1 MGWTKDG
8 KWVDEKVKPDS
19 SKNNNNQNNNNQ
31 STGKGGGGGS
41 TSDNDGKM
49 SSDEKAAL
57 KSALLWAYKQC
68 YEGKA
73 PPMPKGLLT
82 AAMKYRFSDPTSVLD
97 WLRKNARGR
106 YQKTTFAKS
115 RANEANSLLDSIFGE
130 GFKAKAGFIEKY
142 VMGDAEVWSMEKY
155 LEKVVVKS
163 KAFLNLMGGADVW
176 RGFYNK
182 VKGTYEEAI
191 QKLVKLKADYL
202 DTYKELMGNALDV
215 TEVPKV
221 FWQQAI
227 KNNWSV
233 DQFSNYIRNNDQ
245 RYLLG
250 TPAKDRGD
258 LFDRYWKTMFGDTV
272 AVNEKLKEG
281 FMKQD
286 DEFGQYFDKYI
297 RTSDTFKQNHPDY
310 EEWASKSTGTP
321 GSGAPIDPMDYFKDL
336 AEFRNL
342 YQELAETPGKWD
354 EDWVRNAVKNG
365 WSPALARINF
375 RQGGNGFSNT
385 AEYKTRGEKFD
396 AYWRQMFGT
405 NSTPDQA
412 VRDRWVRGL
421 SDDVE
426 TSFNE
431 IKNTQ
436 EFQRQYGDWDVFS
449 SAQSAAGMGQSII
462 NNPAQYRQYQDMLQA
477 SFARIGVQ
485 MPAELQRGIFA
496 ANIDEQDLNQN
507 LQTWVR
513 SNVAYKTVT
522 GQEAKIEEASG
533 AQGRVLAGDLSQR
546 MQKALEQYKT
556 FASSKEN
563 TFDAQQKRSG
573 LVTQSI

>member
-1 MGWTKDG
+1 MPDLGDPTSDG
-8 KWVDEKVKPDS
+8 TVTGG
-19 SKNNNNQNNNNQ
+19 NNNNNNNNDNNNNNTSK
-31 STGKGGGGGS
+31 STGSGS
-41 TSDNDGKM
+41 NYDDGKM
-49 SSDEKAAL
+49 SKDEQEAL
-57 KSALLWAYKQC
+57 KKAVLWAYKQSF
-68 YEGKA
+68 EGKA
-73 PPMPKGLLT
+73 PPMPGGLLN
-82 AAMKYRFSDPTSVLD
+82 AALKYRFSDQTSVLD

-106 YQKTTFAKS
+106 YQATTFAKA
-115 RANEANSLLDSIFGE
+115 RANEANSLIDSIFGE

-176 RGFYNK
+176 KSFYK
-182 VKGTYEEAI
+182 KAGGTYEEAI
-191 QKLVKLKADYL
+191 QKFTKLKDDYL
-202 DTYKELMGNALDV
+202 STYKEVMGNALDV
-215 TEVPKV
+215 TAVPKAI
-221 FWQQAI
+221 WREAI

-233 DQFSNYIRNNDQ
+233 EQFTAYVKNNDE

-258 LFDRYWKTMFGDTV
+258 LFDRYWKTMFGDGV
-272 AVNEKLKEG
+272 QVDPKLREG
-281 FMKQD
+281 FMKQSSD
-286 DEFGQYFDKYI
+286 YGEFFDKYV
-297 RTSDTFKQNHPDY
+297 RTSDVFKKNVPDY
-310 EEWASKSTGTP
+310 EEWASKSLGMP

-336 AEFRNL
+336 ADFRNL

-385 AEYKTRGEKFD
+385 AEYKTRGDKFD

-405 NSTPDQA
+405 NSTPDAA
-412 VRDRWVRGL
+412 VKDEWVRGL

-426 TSFNE
+426 TSFDG

-449 SAQSAAGMGQSII
+449 AAQSAAGNGQAII

-477 SFARIGVQ
+477 SFARVGVQ
-485 MPAELQRGIFA
+485 MPQELQRGLFA
-496 ANIDEQDLNQN
+496 ANVDEQDLNQN
-507 LQTWVR
+507 LQTWTQ

-522 GQEAKIEEASG
+522 GQQDATIEAASG
-533 AQGRVLAGDLSQR
+533 SQGRVLAGDLSQR

-556 FASSKEN
+556 FAGSKGN